1 MIIIIFCICE
11 YFYYIFVMSILLLGR
26 KKFEE
31 NYEIREFMQV
41 MIAMINSKRL
51 LAPKIF
57 DLTHVYYTFLLPDK

>member
-1 MIIIIFCICE
+1 
-11 YFYYIFVMSILLLGR
+11 MSILLLGR

-51 LAPKIF
+51 LATNII
-57 DLTHVYYTFLLPDK
+57 DLAHVSYMFLLPDK